1 MNPKEKWLWFFW
13 FVKNNVEPCAVED
26 PFVEMRESQLIN
38 VGDERGGT
46 AGMEPAN
53 NITTITTLSHYPAM
67 LKQMWT
73 VVKYL

>member
-1 MNPKEKWLWFFW
+1 MNQKEKGLGFFW

-46 AGMEPAN
+46 AGVEPAN

-67 LKQMWT
+67 LKQMCL
-73 VVKYL
+73 VVKHL

>member
-1 MNPKEKWLWFFW
+1 MNQKEKGLGFFW

-46 AGMEPAN
+46 AGVEPAN
-53 NITTITTLSHYPAM
+53 NITTISTLSCYAE
-67 LKQMWT
+67 T
-73 VVKYL
+73 NVNGR